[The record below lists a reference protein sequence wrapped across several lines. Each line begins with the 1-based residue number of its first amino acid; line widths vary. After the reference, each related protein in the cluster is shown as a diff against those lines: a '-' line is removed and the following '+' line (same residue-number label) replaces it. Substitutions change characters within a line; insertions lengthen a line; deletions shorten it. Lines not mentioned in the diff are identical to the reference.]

1 MKKKWKPTIYPPIH
15 LNRQKTTFVEWGMWL
30 VIGCNATQNRFS
42 FQKNYFRVQVHF
54 CATFSSFSLSF
65 SLSLLPLSLPSLS
78 IFLDLFLYISLYLSA
93 NFNYHQPLAAPVNV
107 LSTWCAHALQVN
119 GTPGFYS
126 HALCRNKIVGLLDNC
141 SIGFMTLSNFCSIVW
156 LSLSSAVFGENS
168 CRKIGWNGVKTNR
181 MVSKTWYLFSTYF
194 STLVKLIKI

>member
-1 MKKKWKPTIYPPIH
+1 MEKKAFEILKNDENLLSPGRNFALWKQVKYWVLVLGGIS
-15 LNRQKTTFVEWGMWL
+15 LLLFSNRKSVSVL
-30 VIGCNATQNRFS
+30 S
-42 FQKNYFRVQVHF
+42 
-54 CATFSSFSLSF
+54 SLSF
-65 SLSLLPLSLPSLS
+65 LFLSLSSLSLFLSLSHSPLSL
-78 IFLDLFLYISLYLSA
+78 FFFLYISLYLSA

-107 LSTWCAHALQVN
+107 LSTWCAHVLQVK

-168 CRKIGWNGVKTNR
+168 CRKIG
-181 MVSKTWYLFSTYF
+181 
-194 STLVKLIKI
+194 

>member
-1 MKKKWKPTIYPPIH
+1 MEKKAFEILKNDVNLLSPGRNFALWKQVKYWVLVLGGIS
-15 LNRQKTTFVEWGMWL
+15 LSLFSNRKSVSVL
-30 VIGCNATQNRFS
+30 S
-42 FQKNYFRVQVHF
+42 
-54 CATFSSFSLSF
+54 SLSF
-65 SLSLLPLSLPSLS
+65 LFLSLSSLSLFLSLSLSHSPLSLSLS
-78 IFLDLFLYISLYLSA
+78 FFLYISLYLSA

-107 LSTWCAHALQVN
+107 LSTWCAHVLQVK

-168 CRKIGWNGVKTNR
+168 CRKIG
-181 MVSKTWYLFSTYF
+181 
-194 STLVKLIKI
+194 